1 MTGDIIDA
9 SDAYRVGLVN
19 YLVPADQLIPKCTEI
34 LNRIISKA
42 PVAVSEIVKCV
53 DAYYTGGVDGFKF
66 EVDAFGRCCDTEDFK
81 EGATAFME
89 KRKPKFSG
97 K

>member
-1 MTGDIIDA
+1 
-9 SDAYRVGLVN
+9 VGLCN
-19 YLVPADQLIPKCTEI
+19 YLVKQEELIPKCTEI

-42 PVAVSEIVKCV
+42 PFAVAEIVKCV
-53 DAYYTGGVDGFKF
+53 DAHYREDIDGYAY
-66 EVDAFGRCCDTEDFK
+66 EVESFGRCCGTDDFK
-81 EGATAFME
+81 EGAAAFME